1 MSLRHALPLACTLL
15 AALSAVHAEDSY
27 EKPKNPAGPP
37 MLGVEMTPVPTSVQE
52 KEGLQPG
59 QGVLVQSIFNDTA
72 AQSMHLQPG
81 DVVLAINGQTIG
93 SMTDLRNEVGLNQPG
108 DPIDVTYQRSGQQ
121 FLASG
126 IIKPWPSNIP
136 REPIDPAME
145 KQFQDWQ
152 QHRLERSQDEITD
165 LQKQADTLAHGAA
178 AQAAA
183 DQGAFGGLR
192 LAGPQKEE
200 LAAKGWH
207 FTYRYH
213 PAFAPAN
220 PAAATVAEAPVFD
233 DGQTTATLL
242 PPWHFDWRVGAAA
255 KEPRTPRHVKDPI

>member
-1 MSLRHALPLACTLL
+1 MTLRHALPFACSLLGALATL
-15 AALSAVHAEDSY
+15 HAEDSY

-37 MLGVEMTPVPTSVQE
+37 MLGVEMTPVPISVQE

-81 DVVLAINGQTIG
+81 DVVLAVNGQQIG

-108 DPIDVTYQRSGQQ
+108 DPIDVTYQRGGQQ

-126 IIKPWPSNIP
+126 TIKPWPSNIP

-152 QHRLERSQDEITD
+152 QHRLERSQDEIND
-165 LQKQADTLAHGAA
+165 LQKQADRLAQSAA
-178 AQAAA
+178 AQNAAA
-183 DQGAFGGLR
+183 DQDAFGGLR
-192 LAGPQKEE
+192 LAGPEKDE

-213 PAFAPAN
+213 PAF
-220 PAAATVAEAPVFD
+220 PAAVPGAALVEAPVFD
-233 DGQTTATLL
+233 DGQTAQL
-242 PPWHFDWRVGAAA
+242 PPWHFDWRVGDAA

>member
-1 MSLRHALPLACTLL
+1 MPVRHALPLACSLL
-15 AALSAVHAEDSY
+15 GALTVVQAEDSY
-27 EKPKNPAGPP
+27 DKPKNPAGPP
-37 MLGVEMTPVPTSVQE
+37 MLGVEMTPVPISVQE
-52 KEGLQPG
+52 KENLQPG

-81 DVVLAINGQTIG
+81 DVVLAVNGQPIG

-121 FLASG
+121 YLGSS

-152 QHRLERSQDEITD
+152 QHRLERSQDEIND
-165 LQKQADTLAHGAA
+165 LQKQADKLAQAAA
-178 AQAAA
+178 AQAANA
-183 DQGAFGGLR
+183 GQDAFGGLL
-192 LAGPQKEE
+192 LAGPEKEE
-200 LAAKGWH
+200 MGAKGWH

-213 PAFAPAN
+213 PAF
-220 PAAATVAEAPVFD
+220 PAAVPGAAVAETAVFD
-233 DGQTTATLL
+233 GDQASLL
-242 PPWHFDWRVGAAA
+242 PPWHFDWRVGDAA
-255 KEPRTPRHVKDPI
+255 KEPRSPRHVKDPI